1 MSDYKVGDIVQA
13 QDGKK
18 QILFDA
24 KVLAIHN
31 KEVKI
36 KYTTSGIVE
45 NVDKKRIKP
54 YDLEAGRPS
63 RARKTPV
70 RIVWTKESLKQKVYD
85 EEYNTGKRK
94 VMSVVRGSKSNNTH
108 TKKKQRQVYSNKI
121 SLNKQNTTTNK
132 IEDPLV
138 ISKVSSHYNVVTPL
152 SSPKDDDSEYSNDTP
167 SIISSHLSTNK
178 NKHLTESTNFFI
190 KKELWQ
196 KKGFKSKGM
205 DNLNQRQLT
214 RRKYLFDVNGQ
225 PRMTFRRMKGGLKGG
240 SGGSIAT
247 LLGGQGTYAWPSV
260 KTVPLVNGK
269 ANPFVKKNEVY
280 VACRHDWY
288 VDNTM

>member
-63 RARKTPV
+63 RPRKTPV

-108 TKKKQRQVYSNKI
+108 AKKKQRQEYPNKI

-138 ISKVSSHYNVVTPL
+138 ISKVSSHCNAVTPL
-152 SSPKDDDSEYSNDTP
+152 SSPKDD
-167 SIISSHLSTNK
+167 LSVDK

-247 LLGGQGTYAWPSV
+247 LLGGLGTDPWPSV
-260 KTVPLVNGK
+260 KTVPPVNGK

-288 VDNTM
+288 VDIIRAILP